1 MACAF
6 AEPEADPQL
15 LAINPFTYVN
25 AHSQSA
31 NLVKHPSGAVTPDET
46 ASVKAAKLQHL
57 SAKAYSWP
65 YMSGY
70 TMPYTYA
77 AAAPYTYAAAAP
89 INTFSPYISLAKRE
103 AEAEPEA
110 DPQLLYSN
118 ICGGLN
124 YGLNYGLTPYMS
136 SYMASAPLVKKTVV
150 KPAAITTAKYVAAP
164 AISYSAPLTYSSFP
178 YTSTF
183 AAPYTTLA
191 HTIAKREA
199 EPEADP
205 QYFYGNYYA
214 GYPYSSYYNRGY
226 AYAAPYRYASSAYRY
241 YY

>member
-1 MACAF
+1 M
-6 AEPEADPQL
+6 
-15 LAINPFTYVN
+15 
-25 AHSQSA
+25 H
-31 NLVKHPSGAVTPDET
+31 
-46 ASVKAAKLQHL
+46 
-57 SAKAYSWP
+57 
-65 YMSGY
+65 
-70 TMPYTYA
+70 
-77 AAAPYTYAAAAP
+77 
-89 INTFSPYISLAKRE
+89 
-103 AEAEPEA
+103 
-110 DPQLLYSN
+110 
-118 ICGGLN
+118 
-124 YGLNYGLTPYMS
+124 S

-205 QYFYGNYYA
+205 QYFYGNYYGSY

-241 YY
+241 FY